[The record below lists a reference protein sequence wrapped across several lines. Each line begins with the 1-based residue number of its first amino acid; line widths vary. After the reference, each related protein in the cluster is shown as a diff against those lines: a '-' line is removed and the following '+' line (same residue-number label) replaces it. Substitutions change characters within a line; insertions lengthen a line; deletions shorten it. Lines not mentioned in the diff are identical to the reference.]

1 MLFCKLKIVQ
11 QFPENGNFT
20 QFSIHFLFFCQVLK
34 LKHKHKIKAD
44 KNAVTK
50 YSAQKTK
57 TELSTTHSGEKK
69 KTQEETLTLSTTA
82 EKKLIMAVIYD
93 RTLKKTH
100 FNDLAKTNT

>member
-1 MLFCKLKIVQ
+1 MREKMLFCKLKIVQ

-69 KTQEETLTLSTTA
+69 KTFGRPTA
-82 EKKLIMAVIYD
+82 LVNVKVKK
-93 RTLKKTH
+93 RH
-100 FNDLAKTNT
+100 